1 VRLRLIQVPYHL
13 GHEGVGM
20 GAGPERLVAAGAL
33 DALREAGFASE
44 LDRVRAEPETNEVAA
59 AFRVAAQV
67 AERVREAVAAG
78 AFPLVLSGNCLSAV
92 GIVAGLDRRDL
103 GVVWFDAH
111 PDFNTAEGTTSGF
124 VDGMGL
130 SILTG
135 TGWDAMRETIPGYR
149 AVQERDVVLVGIRDV
164 DPAER
169 DRLASSDVAVIAT
182 RDVPAGLDARL
193 DALARRT
200 GEVYLHVDLD
210 ALDPAE
216 GRANAYAAP
225 DGLRADTLR
234 AAIEAIRARVR
245 VRAAALTAYD
255 PACDPEGALA
265 RTAVELVVALAGAG
279 VASEEPVPA

>member
-1 VRLRLIQVPYHL
+1 MRLRLIQVPYHL

-20 GAGPERLVAAGAL
+20 GAGPDRLVAAGAL
-33 DALREAGFASE
+33 EALREAGFASE

-92 GIVAGLDRRDL
+92 GIVAGLGRRDV

-149 AVQERDVVLVGIRDV
+149 AVPERDVVLVGIRDV

-169 DRLASSDVAVIAT
+169 ERLAGSDVAVVAT

-225 DGLRADTLR
+225 DGLRADALR